1 MKKIYAFLKIFIFSL
16 LAGFIF
22 SSCDWAFG
30 GHEDIWYSVD
40 KKINDQEYTFYIMF
54 SESTN
59 YYSADDGSSYTGD
72 CTTDGE
78 STADNGEDSSAGE
91 NTPSEKSSYA
101 PLKSTAEG
109 TSYDDKKI
117 SVPAGISVVIA
128 PTAKENYGKYTFE
141 TFLVDSKEAHVFFD
155 KDGKEVSVFMD
166 KGIIDSFVAS
176 FRFNKTFTK
185 DDTLPSVLLDESKKC
200 DLDNLGDSTLTW
212 GEVANTILV
221 Y

>member
-1 MKKIYAFLKIFIFSL
+1 MKKICGFLKIFIFSL
-16 LAGFIF
+16 FTGFIF
-22 SSCDWAFG
+22 SSCDWAYG
-30 GHEDIWYSVD
+30 GHADTWYSVD

-59 YYSADDGSSYTGD
+59 YYSAEDGDVSIG
-72 CTTDGE
+72 
-78 STADNGEDSSAGE
+78 GEDSSAGE
-91 NTPSEKSSYA
+91 DAPSEKSIYA
-101 PLKSTAEG
+101 PLKSTAEAA
-109 TSYDDKKI
+109 TYDDKVI
-117 SVPAGISVVIA
+117 SIPSGISVVIA

-141 TFLVDSKEAHVFFD
+141 TFLANSKEAHVFFD

-166 KGIIDSFVAS
+166 MGIIDSFVSS

-185 DDTLPSVLLDESKKC
+185 SFELPSVLLDESKEC